1 MFSATDI
8 TGISMKCWC
17 TIPIPWSIASPGPEK
32 RTRSPLTKISPSSGE
47 YSPYRMF
54 ISVDLPAPFS
64 PSSACTSPRARP
76 KSMWSF
82 ARIPGNSFVIPFSSR
97 TVGAASAIPGDS
109 MAEAT
114 PGNQER
120 VGLQG
125 RGRLQLPRDQLLL
138 DLVHPVDELL
148 RHLRAHLPDADAL
161 VLEVEDRVGAALEL
175 PVHHRFGGQEHRLV
189 DALDGAR
196 EDVLAE
202 TRLVAIDADPPLVAL
217 LRRVERAEAAPAGHL
232 EDDLRALRDLVERDL
247 LALVLRDEVLRVA
260 DQDLGRGDALPR
272 PGPISSDEDVH
283 RRQLDPTDRAD
294 HLLAALLLGHER
306 SETADH
312 VAVLVRREGQ
322 ALDVGIL
329 RERRRVHRVVDDR
342 EARVRIPLRRGVDRL
357 RQKEPDTDR
366 QVESF
371 PGQGP
376 EVRDVVA
383 RLTRL
388 DGATGDPELVL
399 PALEPLQGGLVEGPV
414 VEAADVADETDAGAF
429 AARGLLRRRC
439 APAGFVSIVVSAAG
453 EADRQEPA
461 GEDRREPLP
470 RAHRTPLCRSGG
482 RCYRG
487 GPHEGRAHRPALRC
501 LCDLPRASSEA

>member
-1 MFSATDI
+1 
-8 TGISMKCWC
+8 
-17 TIPIPWSIASPGPEK
+17 
-32 RTRSPLTKISPSSGE
+32 
-47 YSPYRMF
+47 MF

-64 PSSACTSPRARP
+64 PRSACTSPRARS

-82 ARIPGNSFVIPFSSR
+82 ARMPGNSFVIPFSSR

-114 PGNQER
+114 PGNQEPADLER
-120 VGLQG
+120 

-148 RHLRAHLPDADAL
+148 RNLRAGLADPDAL

-232 EDDLRALRDLVERDL
+232 EDDLRALCDLVERDL
-247 LALVLRDEVLRVA
+247 LALVLRDEVLRIA
-260 DQDLGRGDALPR
+260 DQDAGRRHTLLRSGLIAR
-272 PGPISSDEDVH
+272 DEDVH
-283 RRQLDPTDRAD
+283 RRQLDPADRAD
-294 HLLAALLLGHER
+294 HLPAALLLGHER
-306 SETADH
+306 GEAADH

-322 ALDVGIL
+322 ALHIGVL
-329 RERRRVHRVVDDR
+329 RERRRVYRVVDDR
-342 EARVRIPLRRGVDRL
+342 EVRVGIPLRRGVERL
-357 RQKEPDTDR
+357 GQEEPDADR
-366 QVESF
+366 QVEPF

-388 DGATGDPELVL
+388 DGATHDSQFVL
-399 PALEPLQGGLVEGPV
+399 PALEPLQGG
-414 VEAADVADETDAGAF
+414 
-429 AARGLLRRRC
+429 
-439 APAGFVSIVVSAAG
+439 
-453 EADRQEPA
+453 
-461 GEDRREPLP
+461 
-470 RAHRTPLCRSGG
+470 
-482 RCYRG
+482 
-487 GPHEGRAHRPALRC
+487 
-501 LCDLPRASSEA
+501 

>member
-1 MFSATDI
+1 
-8 TGISMKCWC
+8 
-17 TIPIPWSIASPGPEK
+17 
-32 RTRSPLTKISPSSGE
+32 
-47 YSPYRMF
+47 MF

-64 PSSACTSPRARP
+64 PRSACTSPRARS

-82 ARIPGNSFVIPFSSR
+82 ARMPGNSFVIPFSSR

-114 PGNQER
+114 PGNQEPADLER
-120 VGLQG
+120 

-148 RHLRAHLPDADAL
+148 RNLRAGLADADAL

-217 LRRVERAEAAPAGHL
+217 LRRVERAQAAPAGHL
-232 EDDLRALRDLVERDL
+232 EDDLRALCDLVERDL

-272 PGPISSDEDVH
+272 PGPVAGDEDVH

-294 HLLAALLLGHER
+294 HLLSPLLLGHER
-306 SETADH
+306 CEAADH

-322 ALDVGIL
+322 ALDVGVL
-329 RERRRVHRVVDDR
+329 RERRRVHGVVDDR
-342 EARVRIPLRRGVDRL
+342 EVRVGIPLRRGVDRL
-357 RQKEPDTDR
+357 GQKEPDADR
-366 QVESF
+366 QVEPF

-388 DGATGDPELVL
+388 DGAAGDPELVL
-399 PALEPLQGGLVEGPV
+399 RALEPLQRRLVERPV

-429 AARGLLRRRC
+429 AARSLLRRRC

-470 RAHRTPLCRSGG
+470 PAHRTPPLSFGG

-487 GPHEGRAHRPALRC
+487 GPHEGRAAYRPALRC
-501 LCDLPRASSEA
+501 LCALPRASSEA